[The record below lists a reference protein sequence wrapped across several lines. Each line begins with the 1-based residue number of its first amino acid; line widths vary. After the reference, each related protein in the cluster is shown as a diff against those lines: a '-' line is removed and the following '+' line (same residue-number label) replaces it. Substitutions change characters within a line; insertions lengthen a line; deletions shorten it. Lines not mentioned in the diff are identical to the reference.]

1 MPRGVIPKKRYAAT
15 YSGKFPNLT
24 QDILKT
30 RVVYDPN
37 SGNFSRAKT
46 KRSVKHGKIMGW
58 TDDLGYI
65 HVRVLDK
72 LYLAHRLAWLYMT
85 GAWPEGYLDHK
96 DGNPSNNSILNLR
109 ECTQQENCF
118 NSKIIHKKSSV
129 RKGVCWHE
137 QKQKYRAYI
146 KANGKWTHL
155 GYFNDM
161 NDAIAARI
169 SAEEKYHGE
178 FRRAA

>member
-1 MPRGVIPKKRYAAT
+1 MPRGVIPKKRYTAT

-30 RVVYDPN
+30 RVVYDPS

-46 KRSVKHGKIMGW
+46 KRSIKHGKIMGW

-118 NSKIIHKKSSV
+118 NSKIVNKKSSI
-129 RKGVCWHE
+129 RKGVSWD
-137 QKQKYRAYI
+137 KARKRYRAYI
-146 KANGKWTHL
+146 RFDNKQILL
-155 GYFNDM
+155 GRYSKVE
-161 NDAIAARI
+161 DAIAARI